1 MNKLVLIE
9 QMEKRIFTAQ
19 DLAVLWGYDDEQKLY
34 ELIKYYVRKK
44 QIFAIAR
51 GLYATKPYSDRDLR
65 DDPKLLFAVAN
76 KLVPNSYVSLFT
88 VLKKCG
94 VIFQY
99 YDEIFSVAKRSVI
112 RKVKGLNFVYKRIK
126 SEILLN
132 ELGVEQENGVRI
144 ASLER
149 AVADIWYLYPRLNV
163 EGLERVNVKELRKIV
178 RLYEKKSMLKKI
190 QELEEEKSAKY

>member
-9 QMEKRIFTAQ
+9 QMERQIFTAQ

-51 GLYATKPYSDRDLR
+51 GLYATKPYSQQDLR
-65 DDPKLLFAVAN
+65 DDPKLLFAIAN
-76 KLVPNSYVSLFT
+76 KLVPNSYISLFT

-99 YDEIFSVAKRSVI
+99 YDEIFSVAKRSATRRV
-112 RKVKGLNFVYKRIK
+112 RGLNFVYKQIK
-126 SEILLN
+126 SKILLS

-149 AVADIWYLYPRLNV
+149 AIADIWYLYPRLNV
-163 EGLERVNVKELRKIV
+163 DGLERVNMKKLRKIA

-190 QELEEEKSAKY
+190 QELELELASRA